1 MSIPND
7 PLAMVAKQDIVNLN
21 NIRAV
26 QTSFNT
32 SFGTKNM
39 ANFYA
44 IDSSFSLACHYSE
57 KNKNLI
63 IKDRNSQLPDDLV
76 PAQE

>member
-1 MSIPND
+1 
-7 PLAMVAKQDIVNLN
+7 MVARQDIVNAN
-21 NIRAV
+21 NIRAI

-32 SFGTKNM
+32 SFDTKNM

-44 IDSSFSLACHYSE
+44 IDSSFPLACHYSK

-63 IKDRNSQLPDDLV
+63 IKDRNSQLPDDLA